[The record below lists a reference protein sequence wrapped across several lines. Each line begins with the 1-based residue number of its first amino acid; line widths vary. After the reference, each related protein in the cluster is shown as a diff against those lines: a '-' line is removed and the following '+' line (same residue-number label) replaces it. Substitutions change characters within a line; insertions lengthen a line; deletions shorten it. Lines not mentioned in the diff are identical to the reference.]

1 MSLSEHCIE
10 LYSSQYPDD
19 HCGFQ
24 VPGYYFKIEHEE
36 TMYIQPE
43 TETDESFVDR
53 LERSK
58 KKRRNLFYEEWKS
71 FEYDNENV
79 Y

>member
-1 MSLSEHCIE
+1 MSLSEKCVE
-10 LYSSQYPDD
+10 LYIDQYPDD

-53 LERSK
+53 LERS
-58 KKRRNLFYEEWKS
+58 RNAGRNLFYEEWDI
-71 FEYDNENV
+71 FEYDGDCI